1 MTEHRTAILSRMFIV
16 LGLLFLLPCALAF
29 QLFRINY
36 VEGEGLRELWSQQ
49 AIDYISI
56 PAQRGNIYDQNG
68 TLLATNATDYQIAV
82 DPKIDG
88 ITRDQLIQLTKKM
101 AEVTN
106 QPSSF
111 YLNKIDSAPKRSRY
125 VVLGKNLSGIAKD
138 EIKALGIRGVIIE
151 ENFRRKYTF
160 GTLAAHSL
168 GFVNHNMDGRTGIE
182 SFYNTELKGE
192 DGVRQVRKDP
202 FNRIFEY
209 VGAPKKLPQDGYSL
223 HTTIDAYIQAILED
237 ELKAGVEKHQANYGT
252 GIILDPKTGAIK
264 ALANYPTF
272 DPNFPGNDD
281 DINRRNFAVS
291 DMIEPGSTFKLVT
304 AIAAVEQNKVDFDE
318 IFETPES
325 GEVVIHG
332 LTLRDHDPLGNM
344 DFAGVMRQSSNV
356 ATAEI
361 AMRLDK
367 DKFYQYARNMGFGTP
382 SYVDIAG
389 EESGRMAKPY
399 EWSLVSLP
407 WMSHG
412 YELLATPIQVAQAY
426 AAFANDGLMMRPYI
440 VNRIEDKQGNI
451 LDEHV
456 PVEIRRIAKKKTL
469 DALLPV
475 FESVVSDSGTGE
487 FAQVDGLS
495 IAGKTG
501 TAKKVV
507 NGRYTNK
514 YRGSFVGFFPV
525 EDPKYVCL
533 ILLDE
538 PKPVG
543 YGGYTAGP
551 IFRQIA
557 TRIAGLD
564 SDLQHQFNLEDNSS
578 ENFAF
583 TPFLEGLPV
592 DQAEKILSELNID
605 FKISG
610 KDGIV
615 VTQQPIA
622 GTKILAG
629 QELLLTLS
637 ETYTPI
643 DSASIKEGLAEI
655 PDLRGMSMRSASNLL
670 TSLGL
675 KSTMIGSGTVFAQFP
690 KAGELMRKG
699 NEVTIRGKA
708 KSLESVTEARREK

>member
-36 VEGEGLRELWSQQ
+36 VEGDGLRELWNKQ

-68 TLLATNATDYQIAV
+68 TLLATNATDYQIAL

-88 ITRDQLIQLTKKM
+88 LTRDQIVQLSKKM
-101 AEVTN
+101 AEVTS

-125 VVLGKNLSGIAKD
+125 VVLGKNLSSIAKD
-138 EIKALGIRGVIIE
+138 EIQALGIRGVIIE

-168 GFVNHNMDGRTGIE
+168 GFVNHTMDGRTGIE

-202 FNRIFEY
+202 FNRVFEY

-223 HTTIDAYIQAILED
+223 YTTIDAYIQAILED

-252 GIILDPKTGAIK
+252 GIIIDPRTGAIK

-272 DPNFPGNDD
+272 DPNFPGNED

-291 DMIEPGSTFKLVT
+291 DMVEPGSTFKLVT
-304 AIAAVEQNKVDFDE
+304 AIAAVEQKKVDFDE

-382 SYVDIAG
+382 TYVDIAG

-440 VNRIEDKQGNI
+440 VERIEDKQGNVI
-451 LDEHV
+451 SEHE

-469 DALLPV
+469 DVLLPV

-487 FAQVDGLS
+487 YAQVEGLS

-507 NGRYTNK
+507 DGRYTNK
-514 YRGSFVGFFPV
+514 YRGSFVGFFPA

-551 IFRQIA
+551 IFRQVA

-564 SDLQHQFNLEDNSS
+564 SDLQRQFNTD
-578 ENFAF
+578 ENPPQIFALA
-583 TPFLEGLPV
+583 PHVEGLPA
-592 DQAEKILSELNID
+592 DQAEKILSELNLEFD
-605 FKISG
+605 FKG

-615 VTQQPIA
+615 LFQEPEA
-622 GTKILAG
+622 GTQISAG
-629 QELLLTLS
+629 QEILLTLS

-643 DSASIKEGLAEI
+643 DSASVTEGLAEI
-655 PDLRGMSMRSASNLL
+655 PDLKGMSMRSASNLL

-675 KSTMIGSGTVFAQFP
+675 KSTIIGSGTVFTQFP

-708 KSLESVTEARREK
+708 KSLEIVTEARRD